1 MIEIGSLTSAST
13 NLTMGRAAPI
23 DHSFSPYVGGGS
35 GAEAGSSVMSF
46 GDFIDMLN
54 PLQHIPVV
62 SSLYRGAT
70 GDSINPVSHIAGDA
84 LYGGVLGLASAGI
97 SVLVAMSDEAVA
109 SANDGQSMSMVVASL
124 FGGGGSEKSPATQLA
139 SEPAAP
145 VEPVQTVV
153 AEAAAPLQTPALQ
166 SPILELP
173 DLSASIPQIAEA
185 TIPAAQAAQL
195 PAAPVLAL
203 SDTAVGGASQGMALD
218 RSKPA
223 YGGSIDST
231 MMERAQQNQTLAL
244 ALAGGV
250 RALHAQ
256 HDLRNSRFSVQAATA
271 APAGATNPSVAG
283 SIENLQATKAINQYQ
298 NTAQSAPVSGA
309 SVNIT
314 N

>member
-1 MIEIGSLTSAST
+1 
-13 NLTMGRAAPI
+13 
-23 DHSFSPYVGGGS
+23 
-35 GAEAGSSVMSF
+35 
-46 GDFIDMLN
+46 
-54 PLQHIPVV
+54 
-62 SSLYRGAT
+62 
-70 GDSINPVSHIAGDA
+70 
-84 LYGGVLGLASAGI
+84 
-97 SVLVAMSDEAVA
+97 
-109 SANDGQSMSMVVASL
+109 
-124 FGGGGSEKSPATQLA
+124 
-139 SEPAAP
+139 
-145 VEPVQTVV
+145 
-153 AEAAAPLQTPALQ
+153 
-166 SPILELP
+166 
-173 DLSASIPQIAEA
+173 
-185 TIPAAQAAQL
+185 
-195 PAAPVLAL
+195 
-203 SDTAVGGASQGMALD
+203 MALD